1 VTVISGPGSTTPLS
15 GVTSISAGGDYTCAV
30 LDDGT
35 VACWGNA
42 PQTAGL
48 VPAAIM
54 RDPSGPLSGVV
65 AVTAGDHHACALLD
79 DETVVCWGVNFFGQ
93 LGDQTNEPSEF
104 PVQVTVEGGAAL
116 TGVVAVVAQHGA
128 TFGPNGIASGH
139 TCALLRANGVVCW
152 GVNDVSQLA
161 NGVVGEFEGRSWA
174 GPVIEAAGAT
184 GLLSGVEALAAG
196 WAHTCALLAGGD
208 VSCWGLSFG
217 EPPGNPGGFEGN
229 GGPVAILSDAVA
241 IAAGGYSCA
250 VIGDG
255 SVVCWIDS
263 AQPPYLVPELLV
275 AAPEPTPEPTAT
287 AGPPSSVAPT
297 TGPVASPAV
306 VGGGPVASAPPGGV
320 TGLAVSFRDSVPRL
334 ADITLDLVLVAQSLL
349 IAGVIMLLVPFPGAL
364 FNNTLEANYEEITSR
379 VRTVRRRLG
388 RPFAMLRPVDVAGE
402 PARPA
407 GAFWQSPLGIGAFV
421 LITVVLITFLDPT
434 FWTGAT
440 ALATFA
446 GLALGL
452 VAMLLVFNLP
462 SALAYRRSGT
472 SFVVRALPGTLAIG
486 VACVLI
492 SRLTDFQPGYLYGL
506 VVGLAAAKASDAETP
521 ERTRAEGR
529 TAAIGTVV
537 TLLVAAAS
545 WLALGWLSTGPGAA
559 AATSPI
565 TVALEAALAT
575 MVVAGFEGA
584 AIGALPLKF
593 FAGDKMRQWSFPAW
607 LALGAIAGG
616 LFLHILINPS
626 SGYLADSSR
635 TPLATIIVLL
645 VLFGAGSVLFW
656 AYFRF
661 RPEPAAEG
669 ASS

>member
-1 VTVISGPGSTTPLS
+1 
-15 GVTSISAGGDYTCAV
+15 
-30 LDDGT
+30 
-35 VACWGNA
+35 
-42 PQTAGL
+42 
-48 VPAAIM
+48 
-54 RDPSGPLSGVV
+54 
-65 AVTAGDHHACALLD
+65 
-79 DETVVCWGVNFFGQ
+79 
-93 LGDQTNEPSEF
+93 
-104 PVQVTVEGGAAL
+104 
-116 TGVVAVVAQHGA
+116 
-128 TFGPNGIASGH
+128 
-139 TCALLRANGVVCW
+139 
-152 GVNDVSQLA
+152 
-161 NGVVGEFEGRSWA
+161 
-174 GPVIEAAGAT
+174 
-184 GLLSGVEALAAG
+184 
-196 WAHTCALLAGGD
+196 
-208 VSCWGLSFG
+208 
-217 EPPGNPGGFEGN
+217 
-229 GGPVAILSDAVA
+229 
-241 IAAGGYSCA
+241 
-250 VIGDG
+250 
-255 SVVCWIDS
+255 
-263 AQPPYLVPELLV
+263 
-275 AAPEPTPEPTAT
+275 
-287 AGPPSSVAPT
+287 
-297 TGPVASPAV
+297 V

-364 FNNTLEANYEEITSR
+364 FNNTLEANYEEITTR

-388 RPFAMLRPVDVAGE
+388 RPFAMLRPVDAARE
-402 PARPA
+402 PAGDAA
-407 GAFWQSPLGIGAFV
+407 GDAAADAAGQGGTFWQSPLGIGTFV
-421 LITVVLITFLDPT
+421 LVTVVLITFLDPT

-506 VVGLAAAKASDAETP
+506 VVGLAAAKSANGVRGDQIDARAQTN
-521 ERTRAEGR
+521 AEGR
-529 TAAIGTVV
+529 TAAIGTLF
-537 TLLVAAAS
+537 TLLVALVS
-545 WLALGWLSTGPGAA
+545 WFALGWLSTDSAGAA
-559 AATSPI
+559 ASPI
-565 TVALEAALAT
+565 AVALEAALAT

-593 FAGDKMRQWSFPAW
+593 FAGDKIRQWSFPAW

-635 TPLATIIVLL
+635 TPLMTIIFLL

-661 RPEPAAEG
+661 RHPLVVESP
-669 ASS
+669 SS